1 MRVLG
6 QVEMRCQEHERF
18 QPTCAACCFLRKAE
32 HDLVSLRTRG
42 DQIFRQLKQRLAT
55 RELIMI
61 DLR

>member
-1 MRVLG
+1 MRILG
-6 QVEMRCQEHERF
+6 RVELRCHEHESF
-18 QPTCAACCFLRKAE
+18 QPNCPDCCFLHKAE
-32 HDLVSLRTRG
+32 RDLVSLRTRR